1 MCDERERLIG
11 YVYDECGDG
20 ERRQIEDHLESCD
33 VCRREIAGLR
43 HVRED
48 LLAWDVPAHEPIWRP
63 FVAAPARPSWRDVPA
78 WALAVAASLVLLVG
92 AAGGVVTDAVLTRG
106 HADVLAA
113 AQSGSSSL
121 PGLVGA
127 SATPVTVADLNALE
141 ARVTA
146 NLRSEL
152 DDRVRTLAAHGG
164 VQVRTTDNADD
175 LRSQMK
181 RLSDNQ
187 LSLSKAMN
195 NDVSNVNRR
204 LYRMENSF
212 QQVAFQTPVSI
223 R

>member
-20 ERRQIEDHLESCD
+20 ERRQIEDHLESCA

-63 FVAAPARPSWRDVPA
+63 FVPAPARPSWRDVPA

-92 AAGGVVTDAVLTRG
+92 AAGGVVTVAALAPG
-106 HADVLAA
+106 HADVSAA
-113 AQSGSSSL
+113 ARSSSSSSS
-121 PGLVGA
+121 GI
-127 SATPVTVADLNALE
+127 ATPVTAADLNALE